1 MENGQKPCERWQCPP
16 RAHKSGDA
24 PHIWVKVWEMSLD
37 DKEDELERI
46 KRRKL
51 EDMRKGVNQTR
62 ETKPSSHISGKPV
75 DLTDSTFTS
84 FVKENSLAVV
94 DFWAPW
100 CGPCRFVSP
109 VVEDIAKDYV
119 GIIAFG
125 KLDVDQNHKIA
136 NQYGI
141 VSIPTIMVFKN
152 GKRVDQII
160 GAMPRQSLEPRITV
174 HL

>member
-1 MENGQKPCERWQCPP
+1 M
-16 RAHKSGDA
+16 
-24 PHIWVKVWEMSLD
+24 VKIRKMSLD
-37 DKEDELERI
+37 KKEDELERI

-51 EDMRKGVNQTR
+51 EKMMKRFNQSK
-62 ETKPSSHISGKPV
+62 ETKPSSSKSGKPI

-119 GIIAFG
+119 GTIAFG
-125 KLDVDQNHKIA
+125 KLNVDQNPRIA

>member
-1 MENGQKPCERWQCPP
+1 M
-16 RAHKSGDA
+16 
-24 PHIWVKVWEMSLD
+24 VKIRKMSLD
-37 DKEDELERI
+37 EKEDELERI

-51 EDMRKGVNQTR
+51 EEMMKRVSQSK
-62 ETKPSSHISGKPV
+62 ETKPSSSKSGKPV
-75 DLTDSTFTS
+75 ELTDSTFTS

-109 VVEDIAKDYV
+109 VIEDIAKDYV

-125 KLDVDQNHKIA
+125 KLDVDQNPKIA

-141 VSIPTIMVFKN
+141 VSIPTIMIFKN
-152 GKRVDQII
+152 GERVDQII
-160 GAMPRQSLEPRITV
+160 GAMPRQRLEPRITV

>member
-1 MENGQKPCERWQCPP
+1 
-16 RAHKSGDA
+16 
-24 PHIWVKVWEMSLD
+24 MSLD

-46 KRRKL
+46 KKRKFD
-51 EDMRKGVNQTR
+51 EMMGGVSGNR
-62 ETKPSSHISGKPV
+62 ETEPSSSTSGKPV

-84 FVKENSLAVV
+84 FVKEDSLAVI

-109 VVEDIAKDYV
+109 VVEDIAKDYI
-119 GIIAFG
+119 GRIAFG
-125 KLDVDQNHKIA
+125 KLNVDENPRIS

-141 VSIPTIMVFKN
+141 RSIPTIMVFKN
-152 GKRVDQII
+152 GKLVDQII
-160 GAMPRQSLEPRITV
+160 GAIPRQKLETMITK

>member
-1 MENGQKPCERWQCPP
+1 
-16 RAHKSGDA
+16 
-24 PHIWVKVWEMSLD
+24 MSLD
-37 DKEDELERI
+37 EKEDELERI
-46 KRRKL
+46 KRRKF
-51 EDMRKGVNQTR
+51 EEMMNGVNRTR
-62 ETKPSSHISGKPV
+62 EPNPSFNTSGKPI

-119 GIIAFG
+119 GTIAFG
-125 KLDVDQNHKIA
+125 KLNVDQNPRMA

-152 GKRVDQII
+152 SKRVDQII
-160 GAMPRQSLEPRITV
+160 GAMPRQRLEPRITI